1 MAQLVPEPT
10 GIPELLGG
18 PTGHFPI
25 EAVIVGYLANTAS
38 VPALLGIFAAGC
50 AIIVGLTH
58 LLVKY
63 HNPSL
68 SSADKWAISWF
79 VLSESTVPWAQLH
92 VLLG

>member
-1 MAQLVPEPT
+1 MAHLASKPT

-25 EAVIVGYLANTAS
+25 EADIVGYLANTAS

-50 AIIVGLTH
+50 VVIVGLTH

-63 HNPSL
+63 HDPSL
-68 SSADKWAISWF
+68 SSADKWAIAWF
-79 VLSESTVPWAQLH
+79 ILSELKVPRPLLH
-92 VLLG
+92 VLPN

>member
-1 MAQLVPEPT
+1 MAHTVSKPT

-25 EAVIVGYLANTAS
+25 EADIVGYLVNTAT

-50 AIIVGLTH
+50 VVVIGFTNLMI
-58 LLVKY
+58 KY

-79 VLSESTVPWAQLH
+79 VLTGGIHLFFEGQTT
-92 VLLG
+92 